1 MKSNLWTCVLW
12 PLHRAIPVRAF
23 DGAEAAQNAIFVHLL
38 VSNVT
43 GTKKSPCAFVLLGED
58 VLYAVGIR
66 LKGSVMNS
74 LYLAS
79 SMVSAADASL
89 SKAVLVQ
96 SGLENPS
103 VFVSP
108 TFSASFQL
116 AFAFAAPGASLDST
130 LTGP

>member
-58 VLYAVGIR
+58 VLYAVG
-66 LKGSVMNS
+66 LCASDAHANS
-74 LYLAS
+74 LEGLRDEFLILGILNGIRGRCFVEQGGVGPEWAGESQRLRLA
-79 SMVSAADASL
+79 DL
-89 SKAVLVQ
+89 
-96 SGLENPS
+96 
-103 VFVSP
+103 
-108 TFSASFQL
+108 
-116 AFAFAAPGASLDST
+116 
-130 LTGP
+130 